1 MPALRALA
9 GAAAIATAT
18 TAFTAVPT
26 AAHTPEHVRCKT
38 SALIAAITR
47 ANTQGFGKLS
57 LAKGCVYDFTAPF
70 SGDDATPPITVP
82 VTIDGNGATLRRGTT
97 AHLFRLLDVATG
109 GRATLSDLKIENGNV
124 TGDGGGL
131 LVQNGGTLHA
141 TSVLVKGNTASNN
154 GGGLESLGTLR
165 LVRSR
170 VANNNAAGSGGGIS
184 SEGATSV
191 ISTSIEGNTASRF
204 FGGGVF
210 NDGLITITRSSITG
224 NRVTA
229 GDGGGLWNNYQ
240 MTVNDSTIVDN
251 TASDHGGGV
260 TNAQLG
266 RATFNRST
274 IAKNTAGL
282 LAGGIYNVDSGSYL
296 VLNLSSVIKNKA
308 GSAPGGVFNE
318 TGDVVVNKHSPI
330 TGNLPTNCVGSPSP
344 VAGCTG

>member
-1 MPALRALA
+1 M
-9 GAAAIATAT
+9 
-18 TAFTAVPT
+18 
-26 AAHTPEHVRCKT
+26 
-38 SALIAAITR
+38 
-47 ANTQGFGKLS
+47 
-57 LAKGCVYDFTAPF
+57 
-70 SGDDATPPITVP
+70 
-82 VTIDGNGATLRRGTT
+82 
-97 AHLFRLLDVATG
+97 
-109 GRATLSDLKIENGNV
+109 
-124 TGDGGGL
+124 
-131 LVQNGGTLHA
+131 
-141 TSVLVKGNTASNN
+141 
-154 GGGLESLGTLR
+154 
-165 LVRSR
+165 
-170 VANNNAAGSGGGIS
+170 
-184 SEGATSV
+184 
-191 ISTSIEGNTASRF
+191 
-204 FGGGVF
+204 
-210 NDGLITITRSSITG
+210 
-224 NRVTA
+224 TA

-344 VAGCTG
+344 VTGCTG

>member
-9 GAAAIATAT
+9 GAAAIATAA
-18 TAFTAVPT
+18 TAFTAVP
-26 AAHTPEHVRCKT
+26 AIAHTPEHVRCKT

-47 ANTQGFGKLS
+47 ANAQGFGELS
-57 LAKGCVYDFTAPF
+57 LAKGCIYDFTAPF
-70 SGDDATPPITVP
+70 SGDDATPPVTAP

-97 AHLFRLLDVATG
+97 ANLFRLLDVAAG

-124 TGDGGGL
+124 AGDGGGL

-154 GGGLESLGTLR
+154 GGGIENLGTLR
-165 LVRSR
+165 LIRSR

-191 ISTSIEGNTASRF
+191 ISTSIEGNTANRF

-210 NDGLITITRSSITG
+210 NDNMITITRSSITG

-229 GDGGGLWNNYQ
+229 GDGGGLWNNFQ
-240 MTVNDSTIVDN
+240 MTVDDSTIADN

-266 RATFNRST
+266 TATFNWST
-274 IAKNTAGL
+274 ITKNTAGL
-282 LAGGIYNVDSGSYL
+282 MAGGIYNVDPGTYL

-308 GSAPGGVFNE
+308 GNAPGGVFNG

-330 TGNLPTNCVGSPSP
+330 TGNRPTNCVGSPSP